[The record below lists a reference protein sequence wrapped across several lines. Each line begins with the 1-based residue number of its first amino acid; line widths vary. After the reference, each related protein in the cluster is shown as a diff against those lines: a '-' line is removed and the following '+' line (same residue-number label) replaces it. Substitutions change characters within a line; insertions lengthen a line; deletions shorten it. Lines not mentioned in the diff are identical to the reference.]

1 MLGRKMREEATATDN
16 SARISGAYSAHER
29 EQQDGE
35 SSTGSNAAY
44 QAMWQEMS
52 RSKCTSS

>member
-1 MLGRKMREEATATDN
+1 MENAGLEKSRTKMLGRKMREEATATDN

-44 QAMWQEMS
+44 QAM
-52 RSKCTSS
+52 